1 MNQVFHKILV
11 LCVVGVALVVSCED
25 DTSRPAKGDGE
36 GPFQGILQMDRNCII
51 TGGDTTDF
59 LPRPEGF
66 IDTTVVPPHGGPPT
80 NYSLIGA
87 CPNPSIAGT
96 EIHWQIP
103 RPDSVWILA
112 FDAPGAPPI
121 DTLYNRSGRTG
132 SYIIPWRPAQ
142 PGFYR
147 IRMFTATGF
156 KSYGDVLIEP

>member
-1 MNQVFHKILV
+1 MNKMLHKIL
-11 LCVVGVALVVSCED
+11 LLFIGGCAFVGSCTD
-25 DTSRPAKGDGE
+25 DASRPGKDQGE
-36 GPFQGILQMDRNCII
+36 GAFRGILRMDQNCKI
-51 TGGDTTDF
+51 TGGDTMDF

-66 IDTTVVPPHGGPPT
+66 IDTTVVPPVVGPPT

-87 CPNPSIAGT
+87 CPNPAMLGT
-96 EIHWQIP
+96 DIHWQIP
-103 RPDSVWILA
+103 QPDSVWILA
-112 FDAPGAPPI
+112 FDAAHAQPI

-132 SYIIPWRPAQ
+132 SYWVQWVPAH